1 MTAVKYAGF
10 AVIATA
16 LNLLAQALS
25 LFLYAGPNSLYV
37 AMAIG
42 TAAGLISK
50 YTLDKRYIFDYR
62 PVNRLDDAHRFVY
75 YTATGVITTAIFWG
89 TEIAFDALWHHVFAK
104 YLGATLG
111 LGVGYLLKYRLD
123 KRFVFAGDMR

>member
-1 MTAVKYAGF
+1 VIAIKYAVF

-25 LFLYAGPNSLYV
+25 LSLYAGRNSLYV
-37 AMAIG
+37 AMAVG
-42 TAAGLISK
+42 TATGLISK

-62 PVNRLDDAHRFVY
+62 PVSRLDDAQRFVY

-89 TEIAFDALWHHVFAK
+89 TEIAFDALWHNEFAK
-104 YLGATLG
+104 YLGAAIG
-111 LGVGYLLKYRLD
+111 LGVGYLLKYWLD
-123 KRFVFAGDMR
+123 KRFVFAGDIQ